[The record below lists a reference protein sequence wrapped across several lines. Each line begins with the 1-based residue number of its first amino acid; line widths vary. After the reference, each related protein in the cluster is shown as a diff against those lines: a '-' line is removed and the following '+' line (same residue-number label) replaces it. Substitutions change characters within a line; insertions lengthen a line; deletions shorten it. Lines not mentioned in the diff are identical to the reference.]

1 MQNGGVHRW
10 KHADMNSEAKSQA
23 DKCKSSCSPH
33 SIHIKLIRRGQ
44 YEAANI
50 FRVQALWWPLLLQ
63 DGQGELRVVPC
74 LNDTDEAVAVLE
86 SLVLE
91 NTKQW
96 RPKPR
101 R

>member
-1 MQNGGVHRW
+1 M
-10 KHADMNSEAKSQA
+10 
-23 DKCKSSCSPH
+23 
-33 SIHIKLIRRGQ
+33 
-44 YEAANI
+44 
-50 FRVQALWWPLLLQ
+50 Q

-101 R
+101 